1 MKQTPAELKQKKRK
15 RIVGVVS
22 VVTVLLLSLFLS
34 YFLILKFSKIAK
46 TGEEFRDYIQSF
58 GAWGVFVAVGI
69 QILQV
74 FIALIPGEF
83 VEIGMGYA
91 YGWLNGTLLSL
102 LGVAI
107 GSTMIF
113 VLVKKYG
120 IRLVELFVS
129 ADKIN
134 NLKFIK
140 SEEKLNRLTF
150 ILFFIPGTPKDLL
163 TYFVGL
169 TRMSL
174 KDFLGITIFARIPS
188 VVSSTVGGNFI
199 GDGKYVEAV
208 VLFALTA
215 IVSLLG
221 IKIYKSIVSKLESKV
236 KGRKKNKSK
245 SV

>member
-174 KDFLGITIFARIPS
+174 NDFLGITIFARIPS

-208 VLFALTA
+208 ILFALTA